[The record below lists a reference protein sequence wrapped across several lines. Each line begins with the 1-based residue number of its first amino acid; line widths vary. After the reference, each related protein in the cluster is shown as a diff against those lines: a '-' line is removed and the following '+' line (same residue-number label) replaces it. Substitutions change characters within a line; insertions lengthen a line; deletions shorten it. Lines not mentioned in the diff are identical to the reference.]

1 MTISSAVS
9 GTAPSAGAPEPRP
22 AARRTARAAAGPL
35 VSVLLPA
42 YQAEA
47 TLAAALRSVRRQ
59 TLTEWECVVVN
70 DGSTDATGAVA
81 RAAAA
86 GDRRIRVLDLPH
98 RGLVA
103 ALNAGLAACRGR
115 HVARMDA
122 DDVMHRERLAA
133 QAGALASAPELAAV
147 GCHVRLFPRR
157 GLREGRRAYE
167 AWLNAIGDARRV
179 RTEAFVEC
187 PVAHPTL
194 MVRAGVL
201 RALGYRDCGWPED
214 YDLVLRL
221 LAQGADIGMVPRRLL
236 AWRDHPR
243 RLSRTAPAYGL
254 DRFAACKAAFLAA
267 GPLAASPRYV
277 LWGHGATGRL
287 LRRALAAR
295 GCHPAYIVELHPGRL
310 GKVIHGAPVVPPDA
324 LPGLPRLP
332 VVVSVAGAPAR
343 AEIRAALA
351 AMGFA
356 ELRDFVCAA

>member
-9 GTAPSAGAPEPRP
+9 ATGPW
-22 AARRTARAAAGPL
+22 AAERRRGPL

-42 YQAEA
+42 WQAEA
-47 TLAAALRSVRRQ
+47 TLGAALRSVRRQ
-59 TLTEWECVVVN
+59 TLAEWECVVVD
-70 DGSTDATGAVA
+70 DGSTDGTGAVA
-81 RAAAA
+81 RACAAA
-86 GDRRIRVLDLPH
+86 DARVRVLHGPH

-103 ALNAGLAACRGR
+103 ALNAGLAACRGQF
-115 HVARMDA
+115 VARMDA

-133 QAGALASAPELAAV
+133 QVAALAAAPGLAAV

-167 AWLNAIGDARRV
+167 AWLNGIRDADAV
-179 RTEAFVEC
+179 RAEAFVEC

-194 MVRAGVL
+194 MARAEVL

-221 LAQGADIGMVPRRLL
+221 LARGAGVGVVPRRLL

-243 RLSRTAPAYGL
+243 RLSRTSPAYGL

-267 GPLAASPRYV
+267 GPLAAGPRYI
-277 LWGHGATGRL
+277 LWGYGATGRL

-295 GCHPAYIVELHPGRL
+295 GREPAYIVELHPGRL
-310 GKVIHGAPVVPPDA
+310 GKTIHGAPVIAPET

-332 VVVSVAGAPAR
+332 IVVSVAGAPAR
-343 AEIRAALA
+343 EQIRGALA